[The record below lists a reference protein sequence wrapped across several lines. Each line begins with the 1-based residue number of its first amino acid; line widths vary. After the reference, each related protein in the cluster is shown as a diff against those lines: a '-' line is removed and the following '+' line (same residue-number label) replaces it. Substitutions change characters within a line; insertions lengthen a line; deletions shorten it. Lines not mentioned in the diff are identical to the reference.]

1 MFDFITHAR
10 RCFCVYFHL
19 ACFCCFS
26 FHLKKKKIGGED
38 AEFLFS
44 FDSFTDIAFVFA

>member
-1 MFDFITHAR
+1 MFLVF
-10 RCFCVYFHL
+10 L
-19 ACFCCFS
+19 LS
-26 FHLKKKKIGGED
+26 FKKKKIGGED